1 MNLLLQ
7 GALAV
12 AALLL
17 CVVPHELAH
26 GMVALWL
33 GDPTAKR
40 QGRLSLNPLR
50 HLDPIGSIILPLSLI
65 LLRWFTGL
73 PLIVFGWAK
82 PVPINPY
89 YFRDPWRGMMWVGL
103 AGPATNVVLA
113 VLTASLARLM
123 YLLGVRNSW
132 VFMFLSLF
140 TVISL
145 LIAFFNLVPIPPLDG
160 SRVLAYFLPVR
171 WRLQLLRLE
180 QFGIVIVVALL
191 LLGLLDLV
199 ARGAEG
205 VAVYLLGLNLA
216 RLSGLW
222 Y

>member
-7 GALAV
+7 GAFAV
-12 AALLL
+12 AALFL
-17 CVVPHELAH
+17 CVIPHELAH

-50 HLDPIGSIILPLSLI
+50 HLDPIGSIILPLALI
-65 LLRWFTGL
+65 LLRRFTGL
-73 PLIVFGWAK
+73 PLVIFGWAK
-82 PVPINPY
+82 PVPINPN
-89 YFRDPWRGMMWVGL
+89 YFRDPWRGMVWVGL

-113 VLTASLARLM
+113 VLTASLARVL
-123 YLLGVRNSW
+123 YRVGVRNPW
-132 VFMFLSLF
+132 VFMFLSVF

-145 LIAFFNLVPIPPLDG
+145 LIAFFNLIPIPPLDG
-160 SRVLAYFLPVR
+160 SRILGYFLPIR

-180 QFGIVIVVALL
+180 QFGIVIVAALL

-199 ARGAEG
+199 AQGAESM
-205 VAVYLLGLNLA
+205 AVYLLGADLA
-216 RLSGLW
+216 RLSGL
-222 Y
+222 